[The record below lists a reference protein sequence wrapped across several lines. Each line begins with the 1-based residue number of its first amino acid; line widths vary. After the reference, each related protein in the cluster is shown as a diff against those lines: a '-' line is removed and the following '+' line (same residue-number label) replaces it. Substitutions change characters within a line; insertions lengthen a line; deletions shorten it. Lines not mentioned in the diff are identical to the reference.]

1 MIVERGARSLRAL
14 ASWLAVTAVAGAA
27 DVDFDRDVRPI
38 FNAHCVACH
47 GGVKKAGGV
56 SFIARSDA
64 LAEADSGVAAIVPG
78 DAAASELVRRV
89 TSADE
94 AERMPPPDHGRALTA
109 VEVATLRAWIDG
121 GAVWADHWSFVPPR
135 DAAPP
140 LVRGQGWETWGTTSL
155 DAFIA
160 ARASAAGLLP
170 APPARAAGWLRRV
183 SLDLVGLP
191 PTVEEFDAFL
201 ADGGGATEAATVQ
214 RAKERV
220 VDRLLASPHFGE
232 RWASVWLDLAR
243 YADTFGF
250 EKDPTR
256 SIWPWRDWVIRAFNA
271 DMPFDEFTIRQLA
284 GDLLPDATT
293 DDLLAT
299 AFHRNTQTNTEGG
312 TDDEEYRMAA
322 VIDRV
327 NTTWTTWQAT
337 TFGCVQ
343 CHAHPYD
350 PYPHDDF
357 YRFLAYF
364 DGTLDCDQNDEA
376 PTLPVPEDPAT
387 REGVAE
393 LVRATAAERQA
404 ANAVGV
410 GIATHTTDWAP
421 LAVREVATTGGTLE
435 AIGPSAF
442 AAGGTLPVGVRYD
455 LDVVLPA
462 GTTAIRLVI
471 DLDSGREE
479 AAPPERGAVASFVEI
494 TIPGEVAAPPAA
506 TDAEGREDEKPPE
519 PHRMK
524 IAEVIADTLD
534 GPSDPR
540 DTLKPNSEGFGGYP
554 GLVRPRWCVFVM
566 EDPAAIPAD
575 GRVRISITQ
584 SAASNSGTQ
593 ACTLRRFRLDTS
605 ADAAWCGLVADLDRR
620 AAMQRLRD
628 HEATL
633 RKLAGPK
640 VPVLREQPAEGRR
653 TTHVFIRGNRLDC
666 GAAVTPA
673 IPVAVAPPAT
683 MPADRLG
690 MARWLVGERNPLAAR
705 VLANRLWAEMF
716 GTGLVETLEDFG
728 SSGARPSHP
737 ELLDHLAVRL
747 VREHDWSLKR
757 FLRELAL
764 SAAYGQTAAA
774 PADVVARDPRNR
786 LLARGPRSRL
796 TAEMV
801 RDQAL
806 VWSGRLVP
814 TLGGP
819 PVFPPQP
826 EGIWRSAYSG
836 AKWETSTGPDRFRR
850 SIYTFVKRTAGFP
863 ALLTFDAPSRDLCVA
878 RRFPTNTPLQPL
890 ATLNDPMMIELA
902 AGLATRMAAA
912 GPTLREQIA
921 FGCRVVTLD
930 APPESMVAALER
942 LHAEAVAAAARGPA
956 DTDLDPL
963 TVVATALLNLD
974 LALVR

>member
-1 MIVERGARSLRAL
+1 MEGWPRAL
-14 ASWLAVTAVAGAA
+14 RGLGCWLAATAAVGAA
-27 DVDFDRDVRPI
+27 DVEFDRDVRPLL
-38 FNAHCVACH
+38 NAHCVACH

-56 SFIARSDA
+56 SFIARSEA
-64 LAEADSGVAAIVPG
+64 LVEADSGVAAIVPG

-89 TSADE
+89 TAADE

-109 VEVATLRAWIDG
+109 REVATLRAWIDS
-121 GAVWADHWSFVPPR
+121 GATWTEHWSFVPPR
-135 DAAPP
+135 DVPPAPAAGA
-140 LVRGQGWETWGTTSL
+140 RWANWGATSL
-155 DAFIA
+155 DPFVA
-160 ARASAAGLLP
+160 ARADAAGLEP
-170 APPARAAGWLRRV
+170 AAPAGAAEWLRRV

-191 PTVEEFDAFL
+191 PTVDEFDAFL
-201 ADGGGATEAATVQ
+201 ADGGGAAEATTVQ

-220 VDRLLASPHFGE
+220 VDRLLASPPFGE

-271 DMPFDEFTIRQLA
+271 DLPFDEFTIRQLA
-284 GDLLPDATT
+284 GDLLPNPTT

-299 AFHRNTQTNTEGG
+299 AFQRNTQTNTEGG

-322 VIDRV
+322 VLDRV

-350 PYPHDDF
+350 PYPHDDY

-364 DGTLDCDQNDEA
+364 DGTLDCDQNDET
-376 PTLPVPEDPAT
+376 PTLTVPEDPAE
-387 REGVAE
+387 REGMAM
-393 LVRATAAERQA
+393 LVRTVAAERQA

-410 GIATHTTDWAP
+410 GIATRTTDWAAV
-421 LAVREVATTGGTLE
+421 AVREVATTGGTLQE
-435 AIGPSAF
+435 IGPGAVE
-442 AAGGTLPVGVRYD
+442 AGGTLPVGVRYD
-455 LDVVLPA
+455 LDVELPA
-462 GTTAIRLVI
+462 GTTAIRLAI
-471 DLDSGREE
+471 DLDSGRDE

-494 TIPGEVAAPPAA
+494 TVPGEVAVPPAVA
-506 TDAEGREDEKPPE
+506 DREDADGEKPPE
-519 PHRMK
+519 PRRLV

-534 GPSDPR
+534 GPCDPR
-540 DTLKPNSEGFGGYP
+540 DTLRTNSEGFGGYP
-554 GLVRPRWCVFVM
+554 GLTRPRWCVFVLD
-566 EDPAAIPAD
+566 DPAALPPD
-575 GRVRISITQ
+575 GRVRVSITQ
-584 SAASNSGTQ
+584 SAASNAGTQ
-593 ACTLRRFRLDTS
+593 ACTLRRFRLDAS
-605 ADAAWCGLVADLDRR
+605 ADAAWSRLAADPDRR
-620 AAMQRLRD
+620 AAAERLRD

-633 RKLAGPK
+633 RKVAGPK

-653 TTHVFIRGNRLDC
+653 TTHLFMRGNRLDC

-673 IPVAVAPPAT
+673 IPAAVAPPAA

-690 MARWLVGERNPLAAR
+690 MARWLVGGSNPLAAR

-716 GTGLVETLEDFG
+716 GIGLVETLEDFG

-747 VREHDWSLKR
+747 VRDHAWSIKR

-764 SAAYGQTAAA
+764 SATYGQTAAA
-774 PADVVARDPRNR
+774 PADLVARDPRNR

-806 VWSGRLVP
+806 VWSGRLTP
-814 TLGGP
+814 DLFGP

-826 EGIWRSAYSG
+826 EGIWRSVYSG
-836 AKWETSTGPDRFRR
+836 ATWETSTGADRFRR
-850 SIYTFVKRTAGFP
+850 SIYTFVKRTAGYP
-863 ALLTFDAPSRDLCVA
+863 ALLAFDAPSRDVCAA

-890 ATLNDPMMIELA
+890 ATLNDPMMVELA
-902 AGLATRMAAA
+902 AGLAARMAAA
-912 GPTLREQIA
+912 GATPREQIA
-921 FGCRVVTLD
+921 FGCRVVTLESPPASMI
-930 APPESMVAALER
+930 APLER
-942 LHAEAVAAAARGPA
+942 LHAEAVATAARAPSEM
-956 DTDLDPL
+956 DLDPL

-974 LALVR
+974 MSLVR